1 MKPACTLLLLTL
13 LSSPFVVSAQE
24 NIEKTF
30 TFGIV
35 SNKAQSK
42 IKKATPFTQYVTEN
56 MAEYGYAKGAV
67 KVFKNYRQLAVALE
81 NGTVQIAT
89 ATPFNAMTLEKE
101 SNSQVLAIR
110 WKKGLQKYHTVFFT
124 NKESGIESLSDLR
137 GKTLV
142 FEKRTSTSSYYLP
155 AITLLNHGEK
165 LQYLPSPDDKPAK
178 DSIGYLF
185 LDEQLAQSNE
195 INLSVWVYKQ
205 RVAAGAFSNFNWNNP
220 KDLPE
225 NMKDKLAIF
234 SRSVEIPRDLI
245 LASPSMSLEQQR
257 KITSILLDMDTTHE
271 GSLALKKF
279 QNTKKFSA
287 LTPEMR
293 ASLSTVRK
301 SVHLLPKVD

>member
-1 MKPACTLLLLTL
+1 
-13 LSSPFVVSAQE
+13 
-24 NIEKTF
+24 
-30 TFGIV
+30 
-35 SNKAQSK
+35 
-42 IKKATPFTQYVTEN
+42 IKKATPLTQYVTEN

-124 NKESGIESLSDLR
+124 NKESGIESFSDLR

-245 LASPSMSLEQQR
+245 LASP
-257 KITSILLDMDTTHE
+257 
-271 GSLALKKF
+271 
-279 QNTKKFSA
+279 
-287 LTPEMR
+287 
-293 ASLSTVRK
+293 
-301 SVHLLPKVD
+301 

>member
-1 MKPACTLLLLTL
+1 
-13 LSSPFVVSAQE
+13 
-24 NIEKTF
+24 
-30 TFGIV
+30 
-35 SNKAQSK
+35 
-42 IKKATPFTQYVTEN
+42 
-56 MAEYGYAKGAV
+56 YGYAKGAV
-67 KVFKNYRQLAVALE
+67 KVFKNCRQHAVALE

-287 LTPEMR
+287 LTPE
-293 ASLSTVRK
+293 
-301 SVHLLPKVD
+301 

>member
-1 MKPACTLLLLTL
+1 MKPACTLLSLTL

-42 IKKATPFTQYVTEN
+42 IKKSTPFTQHVTN
-56 MAEYGYAKGAV
+56 GLAGYGYTKGAV

-89 ATPFNAMTLEKE
+89 ATPFNAMTLEAE
-101 SNSQVLAIR
+101 SGSQVIAIR

-124 NKESGIESLSDLR
+124 HKESGIESISDLR

-155 AITLLNHGEK
+155 AITLLNQGEK
-165 LQYLPSPDDKPAK
+165 LEYLPSSDDKPAK

-185 LDEQLAQSNE
+185 LDEHLAQSNE

-205 RVAAGAFSNFNWNNP
+205 RVAAGAFSNFNWSNP

-225 NMKDKLAIF
+225 SMKDKLTIF
-234 SRSVEIPRDLI
+234 ARSVEIPRDLI
-245 LASPSMSLEQQR
+245 LASPTLSQDQQH
-257 KITSILLDMDTTHE
+257 KITSILLGME
-271 GSLALKKF
+271 ASQQGALALKQF
-279 QNTKKFSA
+279 QNTKKITA
-287 LTPEMR
+287 LTPEMS
-293 ASLSTVRK
+293 ASLNTVRT
-301 SVHLLPKVD
+301 SIHLLPKVD

>member
-1 MKPACTLLLLTL
+1 MKPACTLLSLTL

-42 IKKATPFTQYVTEN
+42 IKKSTPFTQYVTN
-56 MAEYGYAKGAV
+56 GLAGYGYTKGAV
-67 KVFKNYRQLAVALE
+67 KVFKNYRQLAVALK

-89 ATPFNAMTLEKE
+89 ATPPFNAMTLEAE
-101 SNSQVLAIR
+101 SGSQAIAIR

-124 NKESGIESLSDLR
+124 HKESGIESISDLR

-142 FEKRTSTSSYYLP
+142 LKSYIHQQLLLTRYYTASRGEIRIPPPSS
-155 AITLLNHGEK
+155 
-165 LQYLPSPDDKPAK
+165 DDKPAK

-185 LDEQLAQSNE
+185 LDEHLAQSNE

-205 RVAAGAFSNFNWNNP
+205 RVAAGAFSNFNWSNP

-225 NMKDKLAIF
+225 SMKDKLTIF
-234 SRSVEIPRDLI
+234 ARSVEIPRDLI
-245 LASPSMSLEQQR
+245 LASPTLSQDQQH
-257 KITSILLDMDTTHE
+257 KITSILLGMEHSQQ
-271 GSLALKKF
+271 GALALKQF
-279 QNTKKFSA
+279 QNTKKITA
-287 LTPEMR
+287 LTPEMS
-293 ASLSTVRK
+293 ASLNTVRT
-301 SVHLLPKVD
+301 SIHLLPKVD

>member
-42 IKKATPFTQYVTEN
+42 IKKATPLTQYVTEN

-137 GKTLV
+137 L
-142 FEKRTSTSSYYLP
+142 
-155 AITLLNHGEK
+155 HC
-165 LQYLPSPDDKPAK
+165 
-178 DSIGYLF
+178 
-185 LDEQLAQSNE
+185 
-195 INLSVWVYKQ
+195 
-205 RVAAGAFSNFNWNNP
+205 
-220 KDLPE
+220 
-225 NMKDKLAIF
+225 
-234 SRSVEIPRDLI
+234 
-245 LASPSMSLEQQR
+245 
-257 KITSILLDMDTTHE
+257 
-271 GSLALKKF
+271 
-279 QNTKKFSA
+279 
-287 LTPEMR
+287 
-293 ASLSTVRK
+293 
-301 SVHLLPKVD
+301 

>member
-42 IKKATPFTQYVTEN
+42 IKKATPPYSVCN
-56 MAEYGYAKGAV
+56 KYDIWLRKRGGGKGIKLSSARGCAKWHRS
-67 KVFKNYRQLAVALE
+67 NC
-81 NGTVQIAT
+81 NGDP
-89 ATPFNAMTLEKE
+89 PFNAMTLEKE

>member
-42 IKKATPFTQYVTEN
+42 IKKATPLTQYVTEN
-56 MAEYGYAKGAV
+56 MTEYGYAKGGVV

-89 ATPFNAMTLEKE
+89 ATPPFNAMTLEKE

-271 GSLALKKF
+271 ALSHLKSFRTPK
-279 QNTKKFSA
+279 NSA
-287 LTPEMR
+287 R
-293 ASLSTVRK
+293 
-301 SVHLLPKVD
+301 LLQKCEPP

>member
-35 SNKAQSK
+35 SNKVQSK
-42 IKKATPFTQYVTEN
+42 IKKATPLTQYVTEN

-124 NKESGIESLSDLR
+124 NKESGIESFSDLR

>member
-13 LSSPFVVSAQE
+13 LSSPFVVSAQD

-42 IKKATPFTQYVTEN
+42 IKKATPLTQYVTEN

-257 KITSILLDMDTTHE
+257 KITSILL
-271 GSLALKKF
+271 
-279 QNTKKFSA
+279 
-287 LTPEMR
+287 
-293 ASLSTVRK
+293 
-301 SVHLLPKVD
+301 

>member
-42 IKKATPFTQYVTEN
+42 IKKATPLTQYVTEN
-56 MAEYGYAKGAV
+56 MTEYGYAKGAV

-89 ATPFNAMTLEKE
+89 ATPFNAMTLEKQ

-124 NKESGIESLSDLR
+124 NKESGIESFSDLR